1 MTSVGYIGL
10 GTMGKPMAEN
20 LVADGYEVTV
30 FDLRAEA
37 VEALESQGADGTADA
52 SSVAERAEIIFLSLP
67 SPPVIEDVVAELKPA
82 LSSGDVIVD
91 LSTSVPAVTEE
102 IADELAELGV
112 DVLGAPVTG
121 GRPGATDG
129 TLTVMVG
136 GEESV
141 LDRCQPI
148 MESFA
153 NDIIHIGESPG
164 DGDAVKLLRNYIGF
178 AQDVAASEAVLLGQK
193 SGLDPEPLLDVLDS
207 ADALGEPTS
216 TFLPKKIEG
225 EYDLGFGLGLME
237 KDLKLLA
244 QYSEDNDAPLMLGNA
259 VRQIVGYGTSD
270 LGKDAD
276 NGKLHQYLKE
286 MIHREDA

>member
-1 MTSVGYIGL
+1 MTRVGYIGL
-10 GTMGKPMAEN
+10 GTMGRPMAEN
-20 LVADGYEVTV
+20 LLADGYDPTV
-30 FDLRAEA
+30 FDLRDEA
-37 VEALESQGADGTADA
+37 VEALESQGANGAADVGE
-52 SSVAERAEIIFLSLP
+52 VAENAAIIFLSLP
-67 SPPVIEDVVAELKPA
+67 SPPVVEDVVAELKPA
-82 LSSGDVIVD
+82 LTPGSVVVD
-91 LSTSVPAVTEE
+91 LSTSMPSVTEG
-102 IADELAELGV
+102 IADELAEGGV

-136 GEESV
+136 GEESA
-141 LDRCQPI
+141 LDQCRPV

-164 DGDAVKLLRNYIGF
+164 DGDAVKLLRNYIAF
-178 AQDVAASEAVLLGQK
+178 VQYIAASEAVLLGQK

-216 TFLPKKIEG
+216 IFLPKKIEG

-237 KDLKLLA
+237 KDLKLLT
-244 QYSEDNDAPLMLGNA
+244 QYGEDNDAPLMLGNA